1 MRIFSYEEL
10 DELGEGLIR
19 QYLGKEAERTCCV
32 DIEGFVT
39 DFLKLPLLYRSF
51 AEEDSDK
58 IGFIADGVTPLRV
71 YEGGTVVR
79 RVYPRGTI
87 VIERCLRQE
96 HESGRRR
103 FTISHECAHYI
114 MDRAVPS
121 AAFHRE
127 FDGERAYTQ
136 EDFKNL
142 FSFRETQVDRM
153 GAALLMPRFMVR
165 NVAAMH
171 GCTDRIPVYG
181 DSIAVLSGYT
191 GRRGPHPRIWGQ
203 HSADGGQAPDQTD
216 GQRHGR
222 VLLRL
227 SHSPPG
233 AGLPVLPP
241 AGGVH
246 HGGNGAGTGRWH
258 RMRKA
263 SAPRKLSPDV
273 SRRLSDSR
281 RESAALTLREIHC
294 PFCSFLVEKVFSD
307 AAGHKMVYCRKCKS
321 EYPINLG
328 CFRRIKAKQ
337 AVCRLLSGKPR
348 QKR

>member
-58 IGFIADGVTPLRV
+58 IGFIADGSTPLCV
-71 YEGGTVVR
+71 YENGEIKNR
-79 RVYPRGTI
+79 IYPRGTI
-87 VIERCLRQE
+87 VIERCLRRE

-165 NVAAMH
+165 NVVAMY

-181 DSIAVLSGYT
+181 DSVLRTADKLLIRQMANTMGVSFSAFLIRLRELGCLCYRPLAEYIT
-191 GRRGPHPRIWGQ
+191 EEMGLGQ
-203 HSADGGQAPDQTD
+203 DGG
-216 GQRHGR
+216 
-222 VLLRL
+222 
-227 SHSPPG
+227 
-233 AGLPVLPP
+233 AG
-241 AGGVH
+241 
-246 HGGNGAGTGRWH
+246 
-258 RMRKA
+258 
-263 SAPRKLSPDV
+263 
-273 SRRLSDSR
+273 
-281 RESAALTLREIHC
+281 
-294 PFCSFLVEKVFSD
+294 
-307 AAGHKMVYCRKCKS
+307 
-321 EYPINLG
+321 
-328 CFRRIKAKQ
+328 
-337 AVCRLLSGKPR
+337 
-348 QKR
+348 